1 MTDLFETSYF
11 IFDEFDSLYDPL
23 KSELNVLYGKS
34 RSLDYYYNDILNYIY
49 DYIKDNNNFDE
60 QIFKTNFI
68 SKFKHIV
75 NKQEQSIQIQD
86 IDFDETLKYI
96 VMGSILN
103 KEETDSQ
110 IVVFFSEE
118 EQKINSLR

>member
-1 MTDLFETSYF
+1 MEDLFETSYF

-23 KSELNVLYGKS
+23 KSELNVLNGNG

-75 NKQEQSIQIQD
+75 NKQD
-86 IDFDETLKYI
+86 
-96 VMGSILN
+96 V
-103 KEETDSQ
+103 
-110 IVVFFSEE
+110 
-118 EQKINSLR
+118 